1 MVTCIRHESEQAWLD
16 ARLDTLG
23 ASEVPALFNVGFS
36 SREKLIAEKVS
47 GIRKK
52 PDRRQRMRFALGK
65 LLEPVIGATW
75 AVETGRAP
83 IPCGWTI
90 YRNPAL
96 PWIHAT
102 PDFWIIEGEEL
113 LEAKS
118 TGPDGLSKWGTW
130 AGWQGR
136 FVWNDEPP
144 VDVVVQVQAQLA
156 VTGAK
161 RGHIA
166 CLAGTEFHRW
176 PVERDEELIA
186 AIAEEAEAAT
196 REINEKREALKVVNG

>member
-1 MVTCIRHESEQAWLD
+1 MVAAQTFADEAAWLA

-23 ASEVPALFNVGFS
+23 ASEVPALFDVGFS
-36 SREKLIAEKVS
+36 TREKLIAEKAS
-47 GIRKK
+47 GIHRK

-65 LLEPVIGATW
+65 LLEPVIGTVW

-83 IPCGWTI
+83 IPCGLTI
-90 YRNPAL
+90 YRNPAF

-118 TGPDGLSKWGTW
+118 TGPGGLSKWGDW
-130 AGWQGR
+130 SAFGGR
-136 FVWNDEPP
+136 WKWNDEPP
-144 VDVVVQVQAQLA
+144 VDVVLQVQAQLA
-156 VTGAK
+156 VTGAT

-176 PVERDEELIA
+176 PVARDEELIA
-186 AIAEEAEAAT
+186 AIAEESERAT
-196 REINEKREALKVVNG
+196 REINEKREALKESA

>member
-1 MVTCIRHESEQAWLD
+1 MISVQRFDSEQAWLD
-16 ARLDTLG
+16 ARVDTLG
-23 ASEVPALFNVGFS
+23 ASEIPSLFNVGFS
-36 SREKLIAEKVS
+36 TREKLIAEKVS
-47 GIRKK
+47 GIRRK
-52 PDRRQRMRFALGK
+52 PDRKQRMRFALGK
-65 LLEPVIGATW
+65 LLEPVIGTVW
-75 AVETGRAP
+75 EMTEGRAP
-83 IPCGWTI
+83 IPCGYAI
-90 YRNPAL
+90 YRNPTF

-130 AGWQGR
+130 SGWQNR
-136 FVWNDEPP
+136 FVWNEEPP
-144 VDVVVQVQAQLA
+144 VDVVIQVQAQLA
-156 VTGAK
+156 VTGAQ

-176 PVERDEELIA
+176 PVARDEELIA